1 MVYSAG
7 SQEPL
12 YMSPTEPPISVYGTN
27 AGTKALRLENTGI
40 YGRLENAGI
49 YGTVRSERSTVYG
62 TLPRNYLNNRI
73 SQFSTPAFM
82 YATLSKQQLGARRSL
97 KEAGLQEED
106 GGSERSSSEEEAS
119 ELRTLVE
126 VAPKE
131 GSVYFVL
138 GKVYKKLGQ
147 PSQAMVNLTRALDL
161 SPKDAQQIKA
171 AILNL
176 EREDNAD
183 EQEEY

>member
-1 MVYSAG
+1 MGLLTTYYLLLTTYYLLLTTYYL
-7 SQEPL
+7 PL
-12 YMSPTEPPISVYGTN
+12 EQYDG
-27 AGTKALRLENTGI
+27 ALI
-40 YGRLENAGI
+40 
-49 YGTVRSERSTVYG
+49 
-62 TLPRNYLNNRI
+62 
-73 SQFSTPAFM
+73 
-82 YATLSKQQLGARRSL
+82 
-97 KEAGLQEED
+97 
-106 GGSERSSSEEEAS
+106 

>member
-1 MVYSAG
+1 
-7 SQEPL
+7 
-12 YMSPTEPPISVYGTN
+12 MSPTEPPISVYGTN
-27 AGTKALRLENTGI
+27 GTKALRLENTGI

-106 GGSERSSSEEEAS
+106 GGSERSSSS
-119 ELRTLVE
+119 EGEPVGTAAAAEGCKIKRGVTFHTLHSSSTVHQLHGD
-126 VAPKE
+126 A
-131 GSVYFVL
+131 YIYNYL
-138 GKVYKKLGQ
+138 KKKPG
-147 PSQAMVNLTRALDL
+147 LTHHTLL
-161 SPKDAQQIKA
+161 
-171 AILNL
+171 
-176 EREDNAD
+176 
-183 EQEEY
+183 